1 MSTPASDSDERSI
14 RRGTTWVG
22 IASGLSGVL
31 DVVAMVIVMRVLS
44 LAELGVAT
52 LAGAALPVMDRLA
65 SLGMPQALV
74 RFGGDRRAQSTMQ
87 WLAVGGALIVL
98 AAMLVFGLPVA
109 RALISSKPS
118 ADSVDPQVLA
128 SLLAGYGVKV
138 LLQMVHLVPEATL
151 RRELRFETLTRTR
164 MVAAFADMTTK
175 LVVVY
180 LGVTVAPG
188 LGPWCF
194 ALGATVNVLA
204 TSIGLQR
211 AQPWLP
217 ALAFDRAMAARAL
230 RYGTQVSAGEV
241 LYYTYTNA
249 DYYVIGAVWGERA
262 VGVYRMAYE
271 LVLDVVK
278 LISLVTTEVAFPA
291 FSRMMASSR
300 EAGALLVRF
309 TRQNAI
315 ALVPVVVF
323 LGVAADDLLIALYK
337 NLSPADLA
345 AGATAARL
353 LCVVGTLRVISF
365 VLPAML
371 AGLGHATDSLVYHA
385 VGAVLLPLG
394 FIVSATVWTDAG
406 FIAVAWAWA
415 VVYPF
420 VFAVLLGR
428 ALGRAHVT
436 LGAYARSLAGIAACG
451 ALATAAGEA
460 AHHFLALPP
469 LARLFAVALVVLA
482 VYLLALWRLERVTPR
497 SIFGAARSG

>member
-1 MSTPASDSDERSI
+1 MSDERSI

-22 IASGLSGVL
+22 LASGLSGVL
-31 DVVAMVIVMRVLS
+31 DVVAMVIVMRVLT

-52 LAGAALPVMDRLA
+52 LAGAALPVMDRIA

-74 RFGGDRRAQSTMQ
+74 RFGASDRRAQSTMQ
-87 WLAVGGALIVL
+87 WLAVGGALAVL
-98 AAMLVFGLPVA
+98 AALLGLGLPVA
-109 RALISSKPS
+109 RLLIRSKP
-118 ADSVDPQVLA
+118 APDGVDAGVLA
-128 SLLAGYGVKV
+128 SLLVGYGIKV

-151 RRELRFETLTRTR
+151 RRELRFETLTRAR
-164 MVAAFADMTTK
+164 MVASFADMATK

-180 LGVTVAPG
+180 LGVSVAPG

-194 ALGATVNVLA
+194 ALGATVNVVV

-217 ALAFDRAMAARAL
+217 ALAFDRAVAARAL
-230 RYGTQVSAGEV
+230 RYGVQVSTGEV

-249 DYYVIGAVWGERA
+249 DYFVIGAVWGERA

-278 LISLVTTEVAFPA
+278 LISLVTAEVAFPA
-291 FSRMMASSR
+291 FSRMMATSR

-315 ALVPVVVF
+315 ALVPVVAF
-323 LGVAADDLLIALYK
+323 LGVAADDLLVALYH
-337 NLSPADLA
+337 LAPDDLA
-345 AGATAARL
+345 AAATAARL

-371 AGLGHATDSLVYHA
+371 AGLGHAGDSLVYHA

-394 FIVSATVWTDAG
+394 FVVAATGWTAHG
-406 FIAVAWAWA
+406 YVAVAWAWA
-415 VVYPF
+415 IVYPF

-428 ALGRAHVT
+428 ALGRAHIR
-436 LGAYARSLAGIAACG
+436 LGGYLRALAGIALCG
-451 ALATAAGEA
+451 ALATIAGEA
-460 AHHFLALPP
+460 VHQLAP
-469 LARLFAVALVVLA
+469 LSPIPRLCAVALAVLA
-482 VYLLALWRLERVTPR
+482 VFLLALWRIERVTPR
-497 SIFGAARSG
+497 SIFSAATTDAAPR